1 MPLGQYLLGVAFF
14 TLTVGAV
21 GVAAALIVS
30 RRFGELRHPA
40 RGLAFALLWLAGLV
54 LAILIPA
61 AATVLSRGTVLVT
74 AVLVPIVVAL
84 IVPSRGGGPA
94 PADRSPDAPESR
106 LSCALAALGVG
117 VLVLVVVAFLVAAAR
132 TAIEGNDYLTFT
144 MPNLGRWIQSGSL
157 WMSNQFTPLI
167 QTSTYPNNGDLI
179 FLTGLLPWHD
189 DALVRLVNVPL
200 YALLGTGIYALAREL
215 GARRTAS
222 LLLAALVLSI
232 QDVSLPAL
240 QDIKPD
246 TFMLAT
252 LAVGM
257 LFLVR
262 HHRTRARSDLLLAG
276 LGLGLAF
283 GSRWYGISTVI
294 AVLVVWAAAELL
306 ARRPLRSLGADAGW
320 LAAMVAIWGGF
331 WLVRNWVVTGNPIYP
346 VNVAALGLRAP
357 RDPFIAAYNLTVLHY
372 LLRPGE
378 FVHHLLPLYRYG
390 IGVPGWILA
399 GATLLA
405 LLIAA
410 VLARGSRPPER
421 RANAAVVLTLIA
433 GVVVI
438 VAAFV
443 ITPASAQGPPGEPV
457 LAPGN
462 ARWAL
467 GAAIPAA
474 AAGAWA
480 ATRLG
485 RLGLIVEL
493 AAVVG
498 ICFGLH
504 EQFGD
509 VPASQFAE
517 ALVVLALA
525 GALTWIA
532 VVILRRPRSANRRLA
547 IGAGAALLAA
557 GAVAAGAVIERRVD
571 RTRYANADPALRWL
585 VTAVPSGH
593 RVGIAG
599 VWIKLPPTW
608 AAFGPRLGNRV
619 GYVGSTVDHMLVQS
633 ARRPQLVSALR
644 RGGYDLVVLGRGW
657 YPLNPF
663 QRSSPLS
670 PTTVAEQAAWIRSA
684 GYRLVAAGEEYL
696 VYSRT

>member
-1 MPLGQYLLGVAFF
+1 MPLGQYLLGVGFF
-14 TLTVGAV
+14 VLTVGAV
-21 GVAAALIVS
+21 GVAAGLIVE
-30 RRFGELRHPA
+30 RRLNGLGHPA
-40 RGLAFALLWLAGLV
+40 RGLALALLWLAGV
-54 LAILIPA
+54 VAAMLIPA
-61 AATVLSRGTVLVT
+61 AATVLTRGTVLVT
-74 AVLVPIVVAL
+74 ALVLLLAVVITVRPRPAQAGPEITAAATENRVSLTLAGIGVVVLVIVVL
-84 IVPSRGGGPA
+84 
-94 PADRSPDAPESR
+94 
-106 LSCALAALGVG
+106 
-117 VLVLVVVAFLVAAAR
+117 AFLAGSAR

-144 MPNLGRWIQSGSL
+144 MPNLGRWIQTGSV

-179 FLTGLLPWHD
+179 LLSGLLPWHD
-189 DALVRLVNVPL
+189 DALVRLVNLPL
-200 YALLGTGIYALAREL
+200 YVLLGAGVYALGREL
-215 GARRTAS
+215 GARRSAS
-222 LLLAALVLSI
+222 ALMAALVLAI

-240 QDIKPD
+240 ADVKPD

-262 HHRTRARSDLLLAG
+262 HRRTRARSDLLLAG

-283 GSRWYGISTVI
+283 GARWYGISTVV
-294 AVLVVWAAAELL
+294 AVFVVWIGAELVGGRGVRAL
-306 ARRPLRSLGADAGW
+306 AADAGW
-320 LAAMVAIWGGF
+320 LGAMVLAWGGF

-346 VNVAALGLRAP
+346 VNVPALGLDAP

-372 LLRPGE
+372 LLRPEE

-399 GATLLA
+399 GSTLLA
-405 LLIAA
+405 LA
-410 VLARGSRPPER
+410 VAIVVVRSSGSGER
-421 RANAAVVLTLIA
+421 RMNAGIALALIA
-433 GVVVI
+433 GAMVI

-474 AAGAWA
+474 AVGAWA

-485 RLGLIVEL
+485 RLGWIVEL

-498 ICFGLH
+498 IGVGAH
-504 EQFGD
+504 QQFGHIP
-509 VPASQFAE
+509 VRRFAD
-517 ALVVLALA
+517 
-525 GALTWIA
+525 A
-532 VVILRRPRSANRRLA
+532 VVILAMLGAIVWIAIRIRRRPSPQDRRLA
-547 IGAGAALLAA
+547 LGAAALLVA
-557 GAVAAGAVIERRVD
+557 GAVALGAWIERRVD

-585 VTAVPSGH
+585 VTAAPSGH
-593 RVGIAG
+593 RIGIAG

-608 AAFGPRLGNRV
+608 AAFGPRLANRV
-619 GYVGSTVDHMLVQS
+619 GYVGATVDHMLVQY
-633 ARRPQLVSALR
+633 ARRPQFVSALR
-644 RGGYDLVVLGRGW
+644 RGDYDLVVLGRGW

-663 QRSSPLS
+663 TRSSPLS
-670 PTTVAEQAAWIRSA
+670 PTTVAQQAAWIRSA